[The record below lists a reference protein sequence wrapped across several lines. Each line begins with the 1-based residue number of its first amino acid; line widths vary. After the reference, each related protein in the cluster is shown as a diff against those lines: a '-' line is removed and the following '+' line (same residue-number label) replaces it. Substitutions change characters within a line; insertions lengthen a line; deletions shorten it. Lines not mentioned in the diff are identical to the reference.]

1 MAISIYNSNSRNEV
15 TSRITGRIS
24 KFESLGAVDG
34 PGLRYVVFFQ
44 GCNLRCSCC
53 HNPETWEASGGSE
66 FTSTAVIEQAL
77 RYRSYFG
84 ENGGVTFSGGEPLMQ
99 VDFLTECAILCKSN
113 GINTVL
119 DTSGSILNDKVS
131 KMLKFIDLV
140 MLDIKMTSEKEYLEH
155 TGGSLKDTLRF
166 LDELQRLDK
175 NVWIRQVIIPTINDN
190 NSNIKKLKAIAKK
203 YSCVKKL
210 EFLPFK
216 KLCESKYTQL
226 GLDFKLSHIPECK
239 KELIEELDSNM

>member
-1 MAISIYNSNSRNEV
+1 MEFKINNKGNKSDIAAG
-15 TSRITGRIS
+15 ITGRIS

-53 HNPETWEASGGSE
+53 HNPETWEASGGTE

-77 RYRSYFG
+77 RYRSYFS

-113 GINTVL
+113 GISTVL
-119 DTSGSILNDKVS
+119 DTSGSILNEKVS
-131 KMLKFIDLV
+131 KALKFIDLV
-140 MLDIKMTSEKEYLEH
+140 ILDIKMTSEKEYLEH

-166 LDELQRLDK
+166 LDELQRLGK
-175 NVWIRQVIIPTINDN
+175 NVWLRQVIIPTINDN
-190 NSNIKKLKAIAKK
+190 NSNVEKLKAIGKK
-203 YSCVKKL
+203 YSCVKKI

-216 KLCESKYTQL
+216 KLCESKYKNL
-226 GLDFKLSHIPECK
+226 GLDFKLSHIPECE
-239 KELIEELDSNM
+239 KELIEEIDSSL